1 MASPGISIFGYFNYR
16 QYLRDYFSHRKSA
29 NPRFSHR
36 AFARKAG
43 YNSSGLYLL
52 LVSGKQNMTRAL
64 LPKFARA
71 LDLSP
76 RESEYLGHLA
86 DFTHGK
92 TASEKQ
98 AAFDRM
104 IGLLPPS
111 ARNIG
116 REQRD
121 YYAQWQHVAV
131 RESLS
136 VLDVG
141 DDYRMLAG
149 FLRPPLKTRQ
159 AKDAIHLLADLGLI
173 RKNADGFW
181 KATDA
186 SLASTPELG
195 AVTIHR
201 FQKEMME
208 LGKAALERFDRT
220 ERNIASSTLSL
231 SKLGFERLSSKLD
244 GFLKEIAELARSD
257 ENEDCVYQLNLQLF
271 PLTGKKPE

>member
-1 MASPGISIFGYFNYR
+1 MAQNGISIFAYFNYR
-16 QYLRDYFSHRKSA
+16 DYLRDYFVHRKSL
-29 NPRFSHR
+29 NRRFSHR

-52 LVSGKQNMTRAL
+52 LVSGKQNLTRSL
-64 LPKFARA
+64 IPKFASA
-71 LDLSP
+71 LELNQ

-92 TASEKQ
+92 SAAEKQ
-98 AAFDRM
+98 EAFDRM

-111 ARNIG
+111 IRNIG

-121 YYAQWQHVAV
+121 YYRSWHNVAV
-131 RESLS
+131 RETLS

-141 DDYRMLAG
+141 DDFRTLAE
-149 FLRPPLKTRQ
+149 FINPPLKVSQ
-159 AKDAIHLLADLGLI
+159 VKEAIKLLDSLGLI
-173 RKNADGFW
+173 RKNPAGFW

-195 AVTIHR
+195 VVTIRR

-208 LGKAALERFDRT
+208 LGKVALDRFDRE
-220 ERNIASSTLSL
+220 ERNVSSSTLSL
-231 SKLGFERLSSKLD
+231 SKQGLERLSLKID
-244 GFLKEIAELARSD
+244 GFLREISELARSD
-257 ENEDCVYQLNLQLF
+257 ENEDRVYQFNVQLF
-271 PLTGKKPE
+271 PLTGRKPA